1 MNVLRAAARMG
12 FMACALTGCSFIVD
26 HFNECASS
34 ADCPSGRTCVVDP
47 ENSGQHFCVNI
58 PEGCSGIADA
68 GILATYGDVD
78 AGTLHLGATI
88 NFTSTTNGVVTLA
101 LDKVQNMQAIA
112 LALGDINSNLG
123 AGHKTFVLHVC
134 DTGGDTSLETTQLTW
149 MMGQLGVQAFII
161 PGSTQVLNAANLT
174 VPAGAL
180 IVSNTA
186 TSPAITS
193 LSAND
198 PDSGVRLLW
207 RTCPSDNL
215 QGTVVADLLLGQPLP
230 GEGSFDAGSLAT
242 ATQIAVLYSNESYG
256 TGLENVIFSTF
267 SASADAGRTMTAI
280 PYSRDNAST
289 PTQQSAVA
297 ELAAIAPRVQVTVL
311 IGFPED
317 VPNII
322 NAAVA
327 AGVTAASGNRWIFT
341 DAAQDPSLVTGVTD
355 FSQIASS
362 IGTAPA
368 QGAGAAYPQF
378 SQEFEAI
385 YGSAPSFGF
394 TSQSYDAMYLLAL
407 AADYAVGTDNSQ
419 PLTGARMA
427 QGLGQM
433 SSTVASLSLLL
444 SADYI
449 AERSALQMGQTLN
462 IEGASNHFDF
472 NPATGESAAP
482 IEIWGPL
489 PDAGLPA
496 IVVVQPPTL

>member
-1 MNVLRAAARMG
+1 MKPRHHILVL
-12 FMACALTGCSFIVD
+12 CAGTASAGCSFIVD
-26 HFNECASS
+26 HFNECTTS
-34 ADCPSGRTCVVDP
+34 ADCAPGLTCVADP
-47 ENSGQHFCVNI
+47 QNSGQHFCVDI
-58 PEGCSGIADA
+58 PAGCSGIEDA

-88 NFTSTTNGVVTLA
+88 NFTATTNGVTTLA
-101 LDKVQNMQAIA
+101 LDKVENMKAIA
-112 LALGDINSNLG
+112 LALSDINSNLG
-123 AGHKTFVLHVC
+123 AGHETFVLHVC
-134 DTGGDTSLETTQLTW
+134 DTQGNTSLETTQVTW
-149 MMGQLGVQAFII
+149 MMSQLGVPAFII
-161 PGSTQVLNAANLT
+161 PGSGQVEDAAQFT

-180 IVSNTA
+180 IMSNTA

-198 PDSGVRLLW
+198 PDSGVRLIW

-215 QGTVVADLLLGQPLP
+215 QGSVVADLLLGQALP
-230 GEGSFDAGSLAT
+230 GEGSFDAGSLST

-267 SASADAGRTMTAI
+267 TASADAGRNMTAI
-280 PYSRDNAST
+280 PYTRDNT
-289 PTQQSAVA
+289 GPPTQQSAVA
-297 ELAAIAPRVQVTVL
+297 QLAALSPPVQATVL

-322 NAAVA
+322 NEAVT
-327 AGVTAASGNRWIFT
+327 AGVTAASGNRWVFT

-355 FSQIASS
+355 FSQIATA

-368 QGAGAAYPQF
+368 QGAGAAYAQF
-378 SQEFEAI
+378 SQEFQAT
-385 YGSAPSFGF
+385 YGSPPNYGF

-407 AADYAVGTDNSQ
+407 AADFSVGNDNSQ

-427 QGLGQM
+427 KGLGQM
-433 SSTVASLSLLL
+433 SSMTASPSLLL
-444 SADYI
+444 AADYI
-449 AERSALQMGQTLN
+449 AERSTIQMGGSLN
-462 IEGASNHFDF
+462 IEGASSHFDF
-472 NPATGESAAP
+472 DAATGDSPAP

-496 IVVVQPPTL
+496 IVTVQPTGN